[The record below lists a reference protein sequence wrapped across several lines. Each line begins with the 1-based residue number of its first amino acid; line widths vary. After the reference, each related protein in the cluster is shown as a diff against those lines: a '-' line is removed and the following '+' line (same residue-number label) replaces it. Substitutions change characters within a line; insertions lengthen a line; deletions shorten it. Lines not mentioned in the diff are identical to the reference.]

1 MTFDIKVSE
10 RGLVARFGY
19 PNIRK
24 GLVGL
29 VLRSLNLKAVLLEFY
44 PLVLYYNLRLGLAR
58 RG

>member
-10 RGLVARFGY
+10 RSLVARFGY

-44 PLVLYYNLRLGLAR
+44 PLVLYFIPSTRLS
-58 RG
+58 